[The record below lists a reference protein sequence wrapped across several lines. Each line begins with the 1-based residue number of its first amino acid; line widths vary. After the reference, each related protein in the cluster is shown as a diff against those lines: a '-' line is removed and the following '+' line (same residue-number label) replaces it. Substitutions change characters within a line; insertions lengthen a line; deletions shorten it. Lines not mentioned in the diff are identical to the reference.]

1 MEWRADIGKLL
12 RACPYK
18 VGLRLQDPGWLGLG
32 LAYLDME
39 LGWSWESFIVNVNGS
54 VVKYFY
60 THFNSPLDEVFTLI
74 LCAAQRALRA
84 QHVLRAVEC

>member
-32 LAYLDME
+32 LACLDME
-39 LGWSWESFIVNVNGS
+39 LGCSWESFIVNVNGS

-74 LCAAQRALRA
+74 FVRGFAEHKARAARR
-84 QHVLRAVEC
+84 